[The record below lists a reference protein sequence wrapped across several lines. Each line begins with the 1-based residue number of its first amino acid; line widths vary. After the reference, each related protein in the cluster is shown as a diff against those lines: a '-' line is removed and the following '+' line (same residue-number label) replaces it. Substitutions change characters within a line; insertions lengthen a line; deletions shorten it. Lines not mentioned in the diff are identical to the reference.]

1 MHRFRGQAPTGF
13 VHPVGRYSKRND
25 SPPLKSEIQ
34 YLDNW
39 SLSMRKPTLIASLAL
54 IVGLGALGPVA
65 QAVEK
70 TGDALEHSPSN
81 GRRLVENDRVPA
93 DYQRADRAMKDWKQ
107 KKLEQPTNDQQWV
120 HIDDKYLLIET
131 VSGAIVKIVPATR

>member
-1 MHRFRGQAPTGF
+1 
-13 VHPVGRYSKRND
+13 
-25 SPPLKSEIQ
+25 
-34 YLDNW
+34 
-39 SLSMRKPTLIASLAL
+39 MRKPTLTASLLL
-54 IVGLGALGPVA
+54 IAGLAALGPAA

-70 TGDALEHSPSN
+70 TGDALEYSPSN

-93 DYQRADRAMKDWKQ
+93 DYQRADRAVKDWKQ
-107 KKLEQPTNDQQWV
+107 KQLEQPTSEQQWV

>member
-1 MHRFRGQAPTGF
+1 
-13 VHPVGRYSKRND
+13 
-25 SPPLKSEIQ
+25 
-34 YLDNW
+34 
-39 SLSMRKPTLIASLAL
+39 MRKPTLIASLVL
-54 IVGLGALGPVA
+54 IASLGAFGAVA

-70 TGDALEHSPSN
+70 PALEHSPSN

-107 KKLEQPTNDQQWV
+107 KKLEQPTEEQQWV
-120 HIDDKYLLIET
+120 QIDDKYLLIET

>member
-1 MHRFRGQAPTGF
+1 
-13 VHPVGRYSKRND
+13 
-25 SPPLKSEIQ
+25 
-34 YLDNW
+34 
-39 SLSMRKPTLIASLAL
+39 MRKPTLIASLVL
-54 IVGLGALGPVA
+54 IAGLGALGPVA

-70 TGDALEHSPSN
+70 TGDALEHSPCN
-81 GRRLVENDRVPA
+81 GRRLGENDRVPA
-93 DYQRADRAMKDWKQ
+93 DYQRTDRAMKDWKQ

>member
-1 MHRFRGQAPTGF
+1 
-13 VHPVGRYSKRND
+13 
-25 SPPLKSEIQ
+25 
-34 YLDNW
+34 
-39 SLSMRKPTLIASLAL
+39 MRQPTLIARLFL
-54 IVGLGALGPVA
+54 IAGLTAFGPVA

-93 DYQRADRAMKDWKQ
+93 DYQRADRAVKDWKQ
-107 KKLEQPTNDQQWV
+107 KALEQPTNDQQWV
-120 HIDDKYLLIET
+120 QIDDKYLLIET